1 MSLIPPGS
9 HRGGRPAVA
18 ARVEDGTAALIR
30 EYAVLLPR

>member
-9 HRGGRPAVA
+9 HRGGRPAV